1 MVRLIALISLC
12 IFSYDSIAQ
21 DILVKVKEREGLI
34 YSVFFHADYEY
45 DVSIKLLDKGGRS
58 LITDKVY
65 SDGFDKPYN
74 LRNLPAG
81 VYKFQ
86 VKYSGEKFEQEIS
99 IGAREQEVLSKER
112 VAKTKEPKDK
122 VKRVKMKFPV
132 IIDETEENVK
142 IAVKDPGIE
151 SLGVFFYLNDS
162 DEFEYFYWEPTEL
175 KEQIYKL
182 SQFDA
187 TNLRVEVV
195 EDGKILASKQIAR
208 E

>member
-1 MVRLIALISLC
+1 MVRSIALISLC
-12 IFSYDSIAQ
+12 ILTFNVVGQ
-21 DILVKVKEREGLI
+21 ETLVKVKEREGLV

-58 LITDKVY
+58 LISDKVY
-65 SDGFDKPYN
+65 SNGFDKPYN

-81 VYKFQ
+81 TYKFQ
-86 VKYSGEKFEQEIS
+86 VKFSGEKFEQEIS

-112 VAKTKEPKDK
+112 VAKTKAPKDK
-122 VKRVKMKFPV
+122 TKRVKMKFPV
-132 IIDETEENVK
+132 VIAETAENVK
-142 IAVKDPGIE
+142 IEVKDPGIE

-187 TNLRVEVV
+187 ANLRVEVV